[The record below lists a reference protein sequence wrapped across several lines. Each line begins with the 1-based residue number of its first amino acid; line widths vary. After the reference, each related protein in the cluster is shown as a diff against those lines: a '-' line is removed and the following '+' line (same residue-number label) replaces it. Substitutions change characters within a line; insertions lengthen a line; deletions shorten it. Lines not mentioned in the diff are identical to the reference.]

1 VAVKTRPRKARRA
14 SAHSPRSAKAPSSP
28 VAVRLRSALDGLA
41 ERLLNPID
49 IASLVFFRIF
59 FGIICF
65 WHVWLQM
72 PLVEAEYII
81 PDFHFKYYFFGW
93 VEPLPGQLM
102 HAVFLTMA
110 ASTIFIA
117 LGLFY
122 RAAAV
127 TFFVLHTYILLIDV
141 ANYWNHYY
149 LISLLAFLMIF
160 VPAHRAYSLDVAR
173 GAVDHS
179 DDAPA
184 WGLWILRA
192 QMGIVYFYAGLAKLT
207 SSDWLHGK
215 PMDIYLADESNLP
228 FIGSF
233 VSEPWVVDVASYSGM
248 LFDLFILPLLL
259 WQRTRIPALCI
270 AIGFHL
276 TNSLIFDIQVFPWL
290 AIVTTLLFL
299 PSSWP
304 RLAGQWVRVAP
315 SSAGS
320 TSRHRPDRLPPRRP
334 LSSGQLIAGILAFYF
349 AVQVLLPLRVYAYP
363 GNPLWTSE
371 GHFFSWRML
380 LADRGGS
387 MAFFLRNKSTDELC
401 HLNITSYIHRFQVG
415 WLRSPD
421 VMVQFAQ
428 HVAGKYKDRGI
439 NVAVHAW
446 SEVSVNG
453 RANRALVEPDV
464 DLASVS
470 RTLGHHAW
478 LTDVETAPTV
488 DRPTAPACPDPP
500 PLGSRIV
507 PQAPDSAGDQ
517 LD

>member
-14 SAHSPRSAKAPSSP
+14 SAHSQRPAKAPSSP

-81 PDFHFKYYFFGW
+81 PDFHFKYYGFGW

-179 DDAPA
+179 DDVPA
-184 WGLWILRA
+184 SGLWILRA

-215 PMDIYLADESNLP
+215 PMDIYLARRTDFPFVGQWFDEQ
-228 FIGSF
+228 
-233 VSEPWVVDVASYSGM
+233 WMAYVVSYSGM
-248 LFDLFILPLLL
+248 LFDLLIFPLLL
-259 WQRTRIPALCI
+259 WPKTRLPALVL
-270 AIGFHL
+270 AVSFHVA
-276 TNSLIFDIQVFPWL
+276 NSLIFDIQVFPWL
-290 AIVTTLLFL
+290 AIVATLLFL
-299 PSSWP
+299 SPSWP
-304 RLAGQWVRVAP
+304 RFAGQWSPMARPDTRARGQ
-315 SSAGS
+315 SGQRLLNQS
-320 TSRHRPDRLPPRRP
+320 TSRRLIVGT
-334 LSSGQLIAGILAFYF
+334 LTVYF
-349 AVQVLLPLRVYAYP
+349 LFQVLFPLRQFAYP
-363 GNPLWTSE
+363 QPAWTGE
-371 GHFFSWRML
+371 GYFFSWRML
-380 LADRGGS
+380 IARNIGS
-387 MAFFLRNKSTDELC
+387 VAFVLEDKRSGDTC
-401 HLNITSYIHRFQVG
+401 ALNVYSYIYPYQAV
-415 WLRSPD
+415 WLKDPD
-421 VMVQFAQ
+421 VMVQFAHHAESRYRKLGAQ
-428 HVAGKYKDRGI
+428 
-439 NVAVHAW
+439 VAVYAW
-446 SEVSVNG
+446 TDFSLNG
-453 RANRALVEPDV
+453 RSRRLLVDPKV
-464 DLASVS
+464 DLASAE
-470 RTLGHHAW
+470 RTLSHHAW
-478 LTDVETAPTV
+478 RTDVDTAIHSETPSA
-488 DRPTAPACPDPP
+488 RPCADPP
-500 PLGSRIV
+500 PLPGTPRAGEPS
-507 PQAPDSAGDQ
+507 PAGDQ
-517 LD
+517 VD